1 MKLKLTEEQCHII
14 DFVKQMKR
22 GQKLKIEA
30 KAGSG
35 KTSTLVEVAKAN
47 PDKRFLYL
55 AFNKA
60 IVNDASQKFPANVVV
75 KTTHSLAYGK
85 IVMPLRKKDPTF
97 RVQGKITM
105 FELKD
110 WFMEHDALYKRYL
123 KANPSDEAGEGKAYQ
138 WDSIA
143 FVAAR
148 YNEYLNSD
156 KEEHTQSKLFQELS
170 RAIRDGELSYTHSF
184 YLKEYQLLRKHPE
197 IDQKFDCILLDEAQ
211 DTNPVTMGIVNDVT
225 CSKIL
230 VGDSNQSIYAFRGA
244 VNALATFQA
253 DETLYLTCCFRC
265 NQPIVDRANYF
276 LKKYDPTEHP
286 FRAMRSNRPDG
297 KSNRQSAA
305 IIARTNS
312 GLISAFEE
320 LLHDHSLSYQ
330 DIIFTRPPSEIFAP
344 SLNVLKFQAGADAR
358 ELAAPFRY
366 FKRFD
371 DIYDLKNYAEDTSSY
386 EVMMAIKLVED
397 YGHSIFGLY
406 EKANQ
411 CAVCNFTMSDNKTI
425 TLTTAHSSKGLEFD
439 EVALLGDFTRLAD
452 IQDEMKT
459 LIQDGAP
466 AGDINSVA
474 QSLYEETNLY
484 YVALTRARSVLF
496 DLTENGVEF
505 DKSTLLSS
513 LDALSFPPSLFFLPD
528 ETREEAIKALSH
540 PQAQQE
546 EEKDT

>member
-1 MKLKLTEEQCHII
+1 
-14 DFVKQMKR
+14 
-22 GQKLKIEA
+22 
-30 KAGSG
+30 
-35 KTSTLVEVAKAN
+35 
-47 PDKRFLYL
+47 
-55 AFNKA
+55 
-60 IVNDASQKFPANVVV
+60 
-75 KTTHSLAYGK
+75 
-85 IVMPLRKKDPTF
+85 
-97 RVQGKITM
+97 
-105 FELKD
+105 
-110 WFMEHDALYKRYL
+110 MEHDVLYKRYL
-123 KANPSDEAGEGKAYQ
+123 KANPSDEAGKGKAYQ

-170 RAIRDGELSYTHSF
+170 RAIRNGELSYTHSF

-276 LKKYDPTEHP
+276 LRKYDPTEHS

-297 KSNRQSAA
+297 KSKRQSAA

-320 LLHDHSLSYQ
+320 LLRDHSLSYQ

-371 DIYDLKNYAEDTSSY
+371 DIFDLKNYAEDTSSY

-411 CAVCNFTMSDNKTI
+411 CAVCNFTTSDNKTV

-540 PQAQQE
+540 SQAQQE
-546 EEKDT
+546 EEKDA